1 MLAFQGH
8 CENTA
13 KTFKIVSEVV
23 GKWVIIHLDHMEH
36 CGVQKK
42 ECPQKSIQGIVLF
55 DQGKSMVKMGT
66 TILGNTLSWKIV
78 ERCLGKLLISGASC
92 PFAER
97 KNTTLG
103 PTQLSIHLAMEEY
116 VSINIIRAILQYRSI
131 ISCTCVVSTPLLVS
145 N

>member
-1 MLAFQGH
+1 MSDL
-8 CENTA
+8 
-13 KTFKIVSEVV
+13 KKVS
-23 GKWVIIHLDHMEH
+23 KAII
-36 CGVQKK
+36 
-42 ECPQKSIQGIVLF
+42 LF

-66 TILGNTLSWKIV
+66 AILGNTLSWKIV

-92 PFAER
+92 PFVER

-116 VSINIIRAILQYRSI
+116 VSINIMPAILQYRSI
-131 ISCTCVVSTPLLVS
+131 ISCTYVVSTPLLVS